1 MKKIILALLAV
12 ATIGTANAQKNTVL
26 VYGNVGIASDKA
38 DNGNGNEYKSLDWN
52 INPGVGFQFTDNIT
66 VGLQGGI
73 DNNFDE
79 WRNPTMDPTTGNL
92 TGWARRAME
101 NREWTAGAFF
111 RYTYPV
117 NKTFSFFTQ
126 IDLSYVSG
134 QDVMENESRVLDAA
148 SNSVVETVTYNY
160 DYYNGFQGTITPM
173 VQVFIMDGFAL
184 NFSYGGLM
192 YRTISYDTPVSPSRA
207 AANGSIDESNFSFT
221 WGGQFNFGVSKNIG
235 KCCKKTGN
243 VKPGD
248 DLRPMNMEAG
258 GNDDDE

>member
-26 VYGNVGIASDKA
+26 VYGNVGISSDKA

-73 DNNFDE
+73 MSNFDE
-79 WRNPTMDPTTGNL
+79 WRSPMATPAV
-92 TGWARRAME
+92 GWDRRAME

-117 NKTFSFFTQ
+117 SKVFALFTQ
-126 IDLSYVSG
+126 VDLSYVSG
-134 QDVMENESRVLDAA
+134 QDVMENENRVVDNA

-173 VQVFIMDGFAL
+173 VQVFVMDGMAL

-192 YRTISYDTPVSPSRA
+192 YRTISYDTPLSPARTAS
-207 AANGSIDESNFSFT
+207 NGAVDQSNFSFT
-221 WGGQFNFGVSKNIG
+221 WGKQFNFGISKNIG
-235 KCCKKTGN
+235 RCCKKTGN